1 MDILDEKTEELVNM
15 LKNEPREPFSVTL
28 NLNLKSE
35 DQTTEKIFKKIK
47 DIYCTG
53 LIVLSGD
60 PIEKKTLE
68 IENVNNNHIDL
79 MKKHMLSMG
88 IDVIHKKY
96 SKNDIDFLYRGLLF
110 DLQHIENID
119 LKVLTDWRTNLI
131 EKIDIQMKKVS
142 SEILQEFRAIVL
154 RNYQANHFLKFTK
167 PQKMRDYSIIVKKK
181 NEEIVHVFYFDFAK
195 RVDSLNKKLLAG
207 LLL

>member
-1 MDILDEKTEELVNM
+1 
-15 LKNEPREPFSVTL
+15 
-28 NLNLKSE
+28 
-35 DQTTEKIFKKIK
+35 
-47 DIYCTG
+47 
-53 LIVLSGD
+53 
-60 PIEKKTLE
+60 
-68 IENVNNNHIDL
+68 
-79 MKKHMLSMG
+79 MG

-131 EKIDIQMKKVS
+131 EKIDIQMKKVNN
-142 SEILQEFRAIVL
+142 EILQKFRAIVL

-167 PQKMRDYSIIVKKK
+167 PEQIRDYAIIVKKK
-181 NEEIVHVFYFDFAK
+181 DEEIVHVFYFDFAK
-195 RVDSLNKKLLAG
+195 RVDNLNKKLLAG